1 VPHLAIAKDFLTTY
15 AALDKKLRKAVD
27 EALDKFADT
36 YFSGGHLEKITDSRD
51 PRWRTL
57 RINQGYRGVVLAP
70 DSGDVFLLVTVL
82 AHAEAYRYIRNRR
95 PSVNQA
101 LGVLEFRDETALDTM
116 STALA
121 PVAAAS
127 PDTLFREVPD
137 KHFAQLGIDES
148 TIRIARLL
156 PDESHLDAL
165 AIMMPKAQHD
175 ALTALASGMS
185 PDEVWALLSRE
196 QAARTGTLGPVL
208 WHGSLN
214 LFASTGPTDLMM
226 RLTDP
231 GACDRVR
238 RIVDAAQQDQSLRPR
253 TPWQPSAEAGEA
265 PYGPVPEVGKV
276 VNNRL
281 YINVPKAE
289 KEIAKREVR
298 ARWNPQAKLWWVDP
312 GTSREKLARWL

>member
-1 VPHLAIAKDFLTTY
+1 VRKWLTT
-15 AALDKKLRKAVD
+15 LSPR
-27 EALDKFADT
+27 
-36 YFSGGHLEKITDSRD
+36 LE
-51 PRWRTL
+51 
-57 RINQGYRGVVLAP
+57 RGVQVIVYTRPPSDFTQDNGERQDRL
-70 DSGDVFLLVTVL
+70 
-82 AHAEAYRYIRNRR
+82 IRELRTAGCEISLR
-95 PSVNQA
+95 PRMH
-101 LGVLEFRDETALDTM
+101 EK
-116 STALA
+116 
-121 PVAAAS
+121 VAIF
-127 PDTLFREVPD
+127 DNT
-137 KHFAQLGIDES
+137 
-148 TIRIARLL
+148 
-156 PDESHLDAL
+156 
-165 AIMMPKAQHD
+165 
-175 ALTALASGMS
+175 
-185 PDEVWALLSRE
+185 
-196 QAARTGTLGPVL
+196 VL

-214 LFASTGPTDLMM
+214 LLASTGPTDLMM

-253 TPWQPSAEAGEA
+253 TPWQPSAEAGEV